1 MKVNFDKLIKG
12 ALIFS
17 LLLVAFSVFYH
28 YVIFLP
34 QKEETRLEQQRQEQL
49 AKEEKERQALEQKH
63 KEYIAKRKLECYDIE
78 QRERKNYNNV
88 DGSFYDEENDVCKV
102 RYENKKWKEG
112 DPFFSG
118 LVDTDGDGIKD
129 TYQEGKY
136 FTNEF

>member
-1 MKVNFDKLIKG
+1 MKVDFNKLTKG
-12 ALIFS
+12 VLIF
-17 LLLVAFSVFYH
+17 LALLVAFSIFYH

-34 QKEETRLEQQRQEQL
+34 QKEEARLEQQRQEQL
-49 AKEEKERQALEQKH
+49 AKEGREQQALEQKR
-63 KEYIAKRKLECYDIE
+63 KEYVAKRKDECYDIE

-102 RYENKKWKEG
+102 RYENKKWKKG

-118 LVDTDGDGIKD
+118 WNETTQK
-129 TYQEGKY
+129 YEEGKY

>member
-1 MKVNFDKLIKG
+1 MKVDFNKLTKG
-12 ALIFS
+12 VLIFS
-17 LLLVAFSVFYH
+17 ALLVAFSIFYH

-34 QKEETRLEQQRQEQL
+34 QKEEARLEQQRQE
-49 AKEEKERQALEQKH
+49 
-63 KEYIAKRKLECYDIE
+63 YVAKRKGECYDIE

-102 RYENKKWKEG
+102 RYENKKWKKG

-118 LVDTDGDGIKD
+118 WNETTQK
-129 TYQEGKY
+129 YEEGKY